1 MKIELISKIQYGN
14 QYKDFIDAAKEYQ
27 ARVLGYVP
35 YEPPETFR
43 DYEYMTPIVQYA
55 TYSPY
60 YYYPGYGYYQQ
71 QVQEPP
77 SILTNLNISSAQ
89 KYQAPTVIDSPQSSM
104 EDYINRAFEK

>member
-1 MKIELISKIQYGN
+1 
-14 QYKDFIDAAKEYQ
+14 
-27 ARVLGYVP
+27 
-35 YEPPETFR
+35 
-43 DYEYMTPIVQYA
+43 MTPIVQYA

-89 KYQAPTVIDSPQSSM
+89 KYQAPTVIESPQSSM
-104 EDYINRAFEK
+104 EDYIKRAFEK